1 MPRWSMATQH
11 IQLSQELE
19 MLFKEM
25 ADRPRRTDMV
35 NAAKNV
41 ALDMDPWINAV
52 KIVIKHDV
60 NRKFRVVPIRNYKRL
75 QPRKTCGF
83 KEIAHQG
90 MPRGPHRDEPD
101 APYGEAW
108 IKHSWGTIC
117 FHGSVFCCIW
127 PRWWWR
133 THLVLTL
140 LSNLNWWLSLNNT
153 FDWYPKFAW
162 MCAFFYETHGKR
174 WLI

>member
-1 MPRWSMATQH
+1 
-11 IQLSQELE
+11 

-41 ALDMDPWINAV
+41 ALDMDAWINAV

-60 NRKFRVVPIRNYKRL
+60 NWKFRVVPIRIYKRL
-75 QPRKTCGF
+75 QSRKTSGF

-101 APYGEAW
+101 APYGEA
-108 IKHSWGTIC
+108 
-117 FHGSVFCCIW
+117 
-127 PRWWWR
+127 
-133 THLVLTL
+133 
-140 LSNLNWWLSLNNT
+140 
-153 FDWYPKFAW
+153 
-162 MCAFFYETHGKR
+162 
-174 WLI
+174 